1 MLLEFRS
8 NTQLIKQNFPERL
21 MEALN
26 NVAQVK
32 VFSKE
37 ITFECHDIDEITIAV
52 DISAALT
59 FQHPELGNVSLNV
72 IKSIRPMRDG
82 TLRMYE
88 STVNKLLEAGF
99 LRIRWVR
106 SRVRRRTYPTWCT
119 RCLEF
124 GYIKTM

>member
-82 TLRMYE
+82 TRTATLRMYE
-88 STVNKLLEAGF
+88 STANKLLEAGF
-99 LRIRWVR
+99 LRI
-106 SRVRRRTYPTWCT
+106 
-119 RCLEF
+119 
-124 GYIKTM
+124 G